1 MNIEVALQRYKD
13 VFLPDVIDNSQ
24 GDFLAKHVPMRNL
37 LLIVHELAHLR
48 HMNHSAQFYALI
60 EQYMPDYKV
69 RRAMLK

>member
-37 LLIVHELAHLR
+37 LLIDHDEPTDNDKKNPLT
-48 HMNHSAQFYALI
+48 
-60 EQYMPDYKV
+60 
-69 RRAMLK
+69 